1 MRRWSN
7 DHRKPIVGDIP
18 LRKLLTSKQKKDRS
32 KAFHEAGH
40 AVVARALG
48 IAVNYVTISSTGPGN
63 QGGAETH
70 SAAWDAGNADLPAQ
84 LAAIEKDLNVSLAG
98 PLAEHRHRPI
108 KRINFDTGRP
118 YWWAKDVADAKNSA
132 FKVVFLKDGTIS
144 TTDDTGLVDVNEAQ
158 FAEAKRP
165 FRQSRQETEGLV
177 ERHWPAIERTADAL
191 LSSRSL
197 DQDELDA
204 LIADRPV

>member
-1 MRRWSN
+1 
-7 DHRKPIVGDIP
+7 

-98 PLAEHRHRPI
+98 PMAEHRHRPI

-118 YWWAKDVADAKNSA
+118 YWWAKDHPDPEPSSVEQPPVGN
-132 FKVVFLKDGTIS
+132 GTRS
-144 TTDDTGLVDVNEAQ
+144 GL
-158 FAEAKRP
+158 R
-165 FRQSRQETEGLV
+165 
-177 ERHWPAIERTADAL
+177 
-191 LSSRSL
+191 
-197 DQDELDA
+197 
-204 LIADRPV
+204 